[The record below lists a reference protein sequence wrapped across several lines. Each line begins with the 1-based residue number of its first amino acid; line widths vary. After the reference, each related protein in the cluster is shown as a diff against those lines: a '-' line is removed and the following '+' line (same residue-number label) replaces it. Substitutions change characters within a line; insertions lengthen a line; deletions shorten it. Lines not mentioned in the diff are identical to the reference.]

1 MDQNKQI
8 QLKNTSGLT
17 LVFNSQTIRESLPEE
32 IAKMLKEVFYIIGL
46 KQMPKP
52 EEFKYLISFVL
63 SDLKRF
69 TLLDIPEAFKRI
81 ASGEIKGDLEH
92 YNSFSPTY
100 LGKVMK
106 FYEEWKR
113 KEILELKKK
122 EEQNQKIAEHQ
133 AQLNKSPEQ
142 RREDCRTAY
151 EGLAKYVE
159 VNKSLPIGWS
169 WIDCYWYMEA
179 NGLVT
184 KDPEEKK
191 MFADYVRNMIEQEKK
206 DAIATGG
213 LLSGKN
219 IEKLLNN
226 KFDFAHRCRIEMV
239 KSFFKQK
246 INK

>member
-1 MDQNKQI
+1 
-8 QLKNTSGLT
+8 

-92 YNSFSPTY
+92 YNSFSPAY

-122 EEQNQKIAEHQ
+122 EDQRIKEEEYFKQKNKTVMERQEECEAHFKALEH
-133 AQLNKSPEQ
+133 
-142 RREDCRTAY
+142 
-151 EGLAKYVE
+151 YVNDNNE
-159 VNKSLPIGWS
+159 LPIGWD
-169 WIDCYWYMEA
+169 WIGAYFYMEA

-184 KDPEEKK
+184 TDVEEKK
-191 MFADYVRNMIEQEKK
+191 MFADYVMNIMENEKK
-206 DAIATGG
+206 DSVANDGILAGRE
-213 LLSGKN
+213 
-219 IEKLLNN
+219 IEKAMND
-226 KFDFAHRCRIEMV
+226 KVSFANRCRIEMV
-239 KSFFKQK
+239 KSYFRQK
-246 INK
+246 INKKL